1 MTSHAT
7 DRSNA
12 GREAKIKGA
21 QRQEET
27 MTAATRVDREQEKP
41 RPAGIGAPLRT
52 PLFRRIWLASTL
64 SNLGLLIQGVGA
76 AWAMTQ
82 LTSAADMVALVQTSL
97 MLPVMLVS
105 LAAGAIADM
114 YDRRRVGL
122 FALSVSLTGAI
133 SLSLLT
139 FGGYL
144 APWLLLFFCFVIG
157 TGMALFGPAW
167 QASVSEQVP
176 SDVLPQAVTLNSISY
191 NIARSFGPAIGGV
204 IVATAGA
211 VAAFT
216 INALLYIPLL
226 IVLLLWKRV
235 QIASR
240 LPPERMNRAITSGI
254 RYVVHSPAIR
264 IVLLRT
270 LATGIAGGS
279 ISALMPLVARD
290 LLGGGAQT
298 YGLVLGTFGMGAVS
312 GALTIGK
319 VRDRFEAER
328 AVSSGALVMAVSTAI
343 VALSSSVVVTALAL
357 AMAGAAWMIGVT
369 IYNIGIQLSAPR
381 WVAGRTLAAF
391 QAAIAGGIAIGSWL
405 WGHVA
410 QMEGVS
416 TSLLVSAIT
425 MASTPILGRWLRI
438 PSIVTQDHE
447 AIDLG
452 APETALALTGRSGPI
467 VVEIEYRVDPTE
479 ARAFYATMQQVQLTR
494 HRNGAYDWSIARD
507 IADPELWTERFHCPT
522 WLDYLRHRSRHT
534 AAELEIQQRAEDFH
548 RGTEPVRVRRRLERP
563 FGSVRWKED
572 APDRGTEVLPVAS
585 TINGT

>member
-1 MTSHAT
+1 
-7 DRSNA
+7 
-12 GREAKIKGA
+12 
-21 QRQEET
+21 
-27 MTAATRVDREQEKP
+27 
-41 RPAGIGAPLRT
+41 
-52 PLFRRIWLASTL
+52 
-64 SNLGLLIQGVGA
+64 
-76 AWAMTQ
+76 
-82 LTSAADMVALVQTSL
+82 
-97 MLPVMLVS
+97 
-105 LAAGAIADM
+105 
-114 YDRRRVGL
+114 
-122 FALSVSLTGAI
+122 
-133 SLSLLT
+133 
-139 FGGYL
+139 
-144 APWLLLFFCFVIG
+144 
-157 TGMALFGPAW
+157 
-167 QASVSEQVP
+167 
-176 SDVLPQAVTLNSISY
+176 
-191 NIARSFGPAIGGV
+191 
-204 IVATAGA
+204 
-211 VAAFT
+211 
-216 INALLYIPLL
+216 
-226 IVLLLWKRV
+226 
-235 QIASR
+235 
-240 LPPERMNRAITSGI
+240 
-254 RYVVHSPAIR
+254 
-264 IVLLRT
+264 
-270 LATGIAGGS
+270 
-279 ISALMPLVARD
+279 
-290 LLGGGAQT
+290 
-298 YGLVLGTFGMGAVS
+298 
-312 GALTIGK
+312 
-319 VRDRFEAER
+319 
-328 AVSSGALVMAVSTAI
+328 MAVSTAI